1 MSLINSLMRKRKTV
15 TQLPI
20 LEVMSNIW
28 FRVKTLT
35 SIPKIFV
42 TLTVVLGV
50 TSCAIPPEN
59 GTGVSRADNSIR
71 TRLVSYWPPFLQL
84 KTSTELGF
92 RALIIK
98 DYDKAAWH
106 LEYAVKNDP
115 DEPEARLYLGRLY
128 EESGSSDQ
136 AAAMYQAAVQSN
148 LGALIR
154 SDPALRG
161 RPVAEVASARL
172 ALLRGGSEIV
182 KPQEQMTVTHT
193 PPNQRQHDDLMAG
206 ALVPNA
212 FPANPPADEPETV
225 IISVSPT
232 TTPARKIPSAMT
244 TAAHLA
250 SYKRRRDA
258 ERGWNI
264 LTTKYPELNSYERII
279 VEADLGPVKGIY
291 YRLVANGISSR
302 GQALELCRSLKNQG
316 HDWCQI
322 GEVND

>member
-1 MSLINSLMRKRKTV
+1 M
-15 TQLPI
+15 PI
-20 LEVMSNIW
+20 LKVMSNIW

-35 SIPKIFV
+35 LIPKIFV

-50 TSCAIPPEN
+50 TSCATSPEN
-59 GTGVSRADNSIR
+59 GTGVSRAVNSIR
-71 TRLVSYWPPFLQL
+71 ARLVSYRPPFLQL

-92 RALIIK
+92 RALIMK

-106 LEYAVKNDP
+106 LEYEVKNNP
-115 DEPEARLYLGRLY
+115 DQPEARLYLGRLY

-136 AAAMYQAAVQSN
+136 ASAMYQAAAQSN
-148 LGALIR
+148 SGALIK

-161 RPVAEVASARL
+161 RSVAEVASARL
-172 ALLRGGSEIV
+172 ALLRGNSEIV
-182 KPQEQMTVTHT
+182 KLQEQMTVANT

-212 FPANPPADEPETV
+212 FPANPPAPSLLALSDKATTPPADEPETV
-225 IISVSPT
+225 IIGVSPT
-232 TTPARKIPSAMT
+232 TTPAGKIPSAMT

-291 YRLVANGISSR
+291 YRLVANGIRSR
-302 GQALELCRSLKNQG
+302 GQARELCRSLKNQG

-322 GEVND
+322 GEVSD